1 MIKLACPHCRIV
13 GMVPELLSETGGWPI
28 ACHHCHQH
36 YFAPVLSG
44 PLPMARLIDLTC
56 QKCGFVAQLDNKA
69 LDDLRVQNFTLFCP
83 KCHDTLLIQPP
94 SVTTSSSLP
103 NAASELETNSMSV
116 DRVISDAP
124 QTAAIA
130 QPELQRRTSINS
142 GSVALLLVTGFL
154 VSFIIIEA
162 ARNGIID
169 RTWLDVILEEL
180 PHPSKL
186 REFVGGL
193 TAKVAQLYH

>member
-1 MIKLACPHCRIV
+1 
-13 GMVPELLSETGGWPI
+13 
-28 ACHHCHQH
+28 
-36 YFAPVLSG
+36 
-44 PLPMARLIDLTC
+44 
-56 QKCGFVAQLDNKA
+56 
-69 LDDLRVQNFTLFCP
+69 
-83 KCHDTLLIQPP
+83 
-94 SVTTSSSLP
+94 
-103 NAASELETNSMSV
+103 MSV

-186 REFVGGL
+186 REFMGGL

>member
-1 MIKLACPHCRIV
+1 
-13 GMVPELLSETGGWPI
+13 MVPELLSETGGWPI

-116 DRVISDAP
+116 DRVNSDAP